1 MPTTEP
7 LELDGDFGGPL
18 DQIAAMHTAAPA
30 TPAAPQ
36 STASTTVAGS
46 TAPAARPATAASSA
60 QAAHAPTFT
69 GTVIHGLRTN
79 LHTPGVSLR
88 HGIEHPAEEKRS
100 DTTTTATLRNE
111 TFSDEA
117 FGKAWNAFIDAN
129 PTQHIIINTMRACP
143 PTRKD
148 ASSTHYTMKVENN
161 LQEDQMKNIMS
172 LLLRHLHDTLANDNI
187 TLDFMVKDAA
197 DSPMSWNQREVL
209 AHIIDKHPRLRELI
223 DTLELKLD

>member
-30 TPAAPQ
+30 TPAAPRA
-36 STASTTVAGS
+36 TASTAMAGTVAH
-46 TAPAARPATAASSA
+46 AA
-60 QAAHAPTFT
+60 QAAAHSTGAAPHAPAFT
-69 GTVIHGLRTN
+69 GAVIHGLRTN

-129 PTQHIIINTMRACP
+129 PTQHIVINTMRACP
-143 PTRKD
+143 PIRKD
-148 ASSTHYTMKVENN
+148 AASTQFTMNVENT
-161 LQEDQMKNIMS
+161 LQEDQMKNVMSS
-172 LLLRHLHDTLANDNI
+172 LLKHLHDTLANDNI

-209 AHIIDKHPRLRELI
+209 AHIVDKHPGLRDLI

>member
-18 DQIAAMHTAAPA
+18 NQIAAMHTAAPA
-30 TPAAPQ
+30 TPAAPRA
-36 STASTTVAGS
+36 TASTAMAG
-46 TAPAARPATAASSA
+46 TAAHAA
-60 QAAHAPTFT
+60 QAAAHSTGAAPHAPAFT
-69 GTVIHGLRTN
+69 GAVIHGLRTN

-88 HGIEHPAEEKRS
+88 HGIEHPAEEKRP

-161 LQEDQMKNIMS
+161 LQEDQMENVLS